1 MFYFYIFCSFWDDF
15 DWLSNKPVLVESINF
30 GKTNKKELKKPL
42 TFFLSLLYVA
52 YPKAALLFTST
63 SFLLY
68 MNVLPNI
75 SDKLKFISSA
85 DDIDICYES
94 DNLME
99 IEITVK
105 EELKKLCWW
114 LNLNR
119 LVLNVGKTNFVTFRT
134 NKS

>member
-1 MFYFYIFCSFWDDF
+1 
-15 DWLSNKPVLVESINF
+15 
-30 GKTNKKELKKPL
+30 
-42 TFFLSLLYVA
+42 
-52 YPKAALLFTST
+52 
-63 SFLLY
+63 

-85 DDIDICYES
+85 DDTNICYES

-99 IEITVK
+99 LEITVK

-119 LVLNVGKTNFVTFRT
+119 LVLNVGKTNLVTFRT
-134 NKS
+134 NSSGSLLF